1 MEQDSMAIGYS
12 EVYSLLNILGQKYIN
27 SIPKKL
33 YNVIENKRAKSY
45 NPTYDLS
52 IPLYKQKIS
61 KKGTALICLL
71 HYNYWCESEE
81 EKNKINQILKY
92 NTSKAREKSFEY
104 EKKFNNKNVS
114 IRKEKV
120 YEDNSKRNINNTE
133 TAIIKKENIFIRIW
147 NFFKKIFTK

>member
-27 SIPKKL
+27 SITKKL

-81 EKNKINQILKY
+81 EKNKINQILK
-92 NTSKAREKSFEY
+92 
-104 EKKFNNKNVS
+104 
-114 IRKEKV
+114 
-120 YEDNSKRNINNTE
+120 
-133 TAIIKKENIFIRIW
+133 
-147 NFFKKIFTK
+147 